1 MSSLVI
7 GHLDLPGTPRYAR
20 AYEVAG
26 ERAGDVLAGRTVWCA
41 TALPRARRAAEQLR
55 DHIEGAAPDGAA
67 ETLHIRAD
75 EQQLSALLI
84 EAVRERGAH
93 AIWRVR
99 LRDSSST
106 SGARQ
111 AMAFVR
117 RFTPGVDAY
126 VITWQERVP
135 HGEIFAAR

>member
-55 DHIEGAAPDGAA
+55 DYLEGAAPDGA
-67 ETLHIRAD
+67 D
-75 EQQLSALLI
+75 C
-84 EAVRERGAH
+84 
-93 AIWRVR
+93 
-99 LRDSSST
+99 
-106 SGARQ
+106 
-111 AMAFVR
+111 VR

-126 VITWQERVP
+126 LITWRERGP
-135 HGEIFAAR
+135 HGESFAAR